1 MTNIFKRLLH
11 LTEIFTNNSQSKFA
25 KSIGWSQTTFNGY
38 LNEDGQTKIRLSL
51 LQDIMKQY
59 PSINRNWLY
68 FGEGDPLAKDQPGQQ
83 AGDFAE
89 LKKEND
95 LLRAELLEEK
105 SFSRRLSMQNSELY
119 EECRVLK
126 ENLAFLEA
134 GKVFA
139 RSREVAPGSPA
150 VRNMSGGNEEMKQ

>member
-1 MTNIFKRLLH
+1 M
-11 LTEIFTNNSQSKFA
+11 
-25 KSIGWSQTTFNGY
+25 
-38 LNEDGQTKIRLSL
+38 
-51 LQDIMKQY
+51 
-59 PSINRNWLY
+59 
-68 FGEGDPLAKDQPGQQ
+68 AKDQPGQQ

-126 ENLAFLEA
+126 ENLAFSGSGEGFCAIA
-134 GKVFA
+134 GSCPWFT
-139 RSREVAPGSPA
+139 SREEYE
-150 VRNMSGGNEEMKQ
+150 RRQ